1 MNPQLKFINSRYKNV
16 NFNMLSIYSS
26 SNKLE
31 DINLFKQRQI
41 DKELYYEVKILQF
54 WGYINE

>member
-1 MNPQLKFINSRYKNV
+1 
-16 NFNMLSIYSS
+16 MLSIYSS